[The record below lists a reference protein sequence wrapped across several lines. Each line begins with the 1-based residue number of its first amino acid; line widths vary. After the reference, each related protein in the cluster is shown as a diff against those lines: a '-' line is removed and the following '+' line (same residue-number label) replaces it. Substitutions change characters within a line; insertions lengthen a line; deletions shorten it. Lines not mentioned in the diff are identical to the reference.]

1 MEREIIRKIIVEWQ
15 SIIPNIPLMER
26 PVEFEEKGNYV
37 FVGIRQCGKSYLLY
51 QRIQQLLR
59 EGHSIDEMVFIS
71 FDDERIRTMKAEDLD
86 LILQAHQSLLG

>member
-15 SIIPNIPLMER
+15 SIIPNIKLMQR

-51 QRIQQLLR
+51 QRIQQLR
-59 EGHSIDEMVFIS
+59 EGQGVMSGQTIEAVPVW
-71 FDDERIRTMKAEDLD
+71 KWLAE
-86 LILQAHQSLLG
+86 